1 MNDKEALITI
11 RGQRLLI
18 DVGYE
23 ASLGLYGED
32 FWKEVGSGLYE
43 PPTFNFID
51 DVKREGFEDFI
62 DVGAATGCM
71 SLYASSIGLKVLAFE
86 PQFKVFQAFE
96 RNLSL
101 NLEAKKNI
109 RAEFALV
116 VGAKDA
122 ESLNHSFTP
131 GASGPLSQDGL
142 SSRAFT
148 IQDILEWQP
157 IDSRTAIK
165 IDIEGA
171 EFPLFGNPET
181 VHLLQIKHPRIYLA
195 LHPGFKNPLPSNAG
209 ALRKIFWRFGA
220 VVDIL
225 SLYRSVRNKATIQN
239 AIRKN
244 KVGIFGLLKGLL
256 RDEKDYI
263 LIF

>member
-1 MNDKEALITI
+1 
-11 RGQRLLI
+11 
-18 DVGYE
+18 
-23 ASLGLYGED
+23 
-32 FWKEVGSGLYE
+32 
-43 PPTFNFID
+43 
-51 DVKREGFEDFI
+51 
-62 DVGAATGCM
+62 M
-71 SLYASSIGLKVLAFE
+71 SAFSFLTAFFKSRRYASSIGLKVLAFE